1 MVHSNRHISLTW
13 ESDLKLSGRSSTT
26 PVSIV
31 LFFITKT
38 LICLARQSPSI
49 KLVIKNSRLE
59 LCPQKLHIYIFWFFI
74 FIFIFKKHLK
84 IKNKISTEL
93 WRKNILETYRDCK
106 TRLLPFLSSL
116 ATCSVLSPFNLFAF
130 LRPPSSS
137 LAN

>member
-1 MVHSNRHISLTW
+1 MVQSNRHISLTW
-13 ESDLKLSGRSSTT
+13 ESYLKLSGLSSTT

-38 LICLARQSPSI
+38 LICLPRQSPSI

-59 LCPQKLHIYIFWFFI
+59 LCPQKLHIYIFWFFIFI

-106 TRLLPFLSSL
+106 TRLLPFFAVSGY
-116 ATCSVLSPFNLFAF
+116 LFGTVAV
-130 LRPPSSS
+130 
-137 LAN
+137 